1 METKLYKFS
10 GAGNDFVVIDGRE
23 GDVSAFREVPRIEAL
38 CQEFKTDGLMILGSG
53 DAGVD
58 FTMEFY
64 NPDGSGGMMCGNGG
78 RCIVAFADYLGV
90 KPSCH
95 PELAEGSYLFMAPD
109 GLHTGEILERPA
121 EGLWTVRIKMID
133 VQGITP
139 MLGGYF
145 LNTGTRHF
153 VKFVEDVEQVDV
165 DAEGKALRWNEAFAP
180 IGTNVNFVHVAPD
193 GLHVRTFEKGVEGE
207 TLACGTGL
215 TASAIAAY
223 EISRLRPAG
232 SARNDK
238 KSTKAEG
245 DALVMEKSYRLRARQ
260 DWLSV
265 NFTPG
270 ADEKFTDVYLTG
282 PARLVEIR

>member
-1 METKLYKFS
+1 MKTIYHFS

-38 CQEFKTDGLMILGSG
+38 CKDYKTDGLMILGSG

-78 RCIVAFADYLGV
+78 RCIVAFADYLGIR
-90 KPSCH
+90 PSS
-95 PELAEGSYLFMAPD
+95 GGVFLFMAPD
-109 GLHTGEILERPA
+109 GLHTGEILERPS
-121 EGLWTVRIKMID
+121 EGLWTVRIQMID

-215 TASAIAAY
+215 TAAAIAAAFAGALPPNDPRS
-223 EISRLRPAG
+223 SRAI
-232 SARNDK
+232 A
-238 KSTKAEG
+238 
-245 DALVMEKSYRLRARQ
+245 VRARQ